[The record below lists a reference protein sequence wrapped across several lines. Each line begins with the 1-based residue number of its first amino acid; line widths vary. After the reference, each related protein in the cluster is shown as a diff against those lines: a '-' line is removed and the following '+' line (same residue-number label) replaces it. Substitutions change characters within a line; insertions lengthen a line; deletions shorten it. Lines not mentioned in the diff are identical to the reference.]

1 MKTKLLPALSLS
13 NGLLAMF
20 ALALLALAPS
30 RAAAQTVVDNLTIIQ
45 TAPASGVVQA
55 FWQKSTVVEGVTFS
69 QPLVENVWKLADTGE
84 IEITLA
90 DGTKAKTTRAA
101 VFNAVVAI
109 ATEEHGK
116 KEAADADA
124 KAATAAK

>member
-1 MKTKLLPALSLS
+1 MKTKSLPALSLS
-13 NGLLAMF
+13 NGLLALF
-20 ALALLALAPS
+20 AVALLALAPS

-69 QPLVENVWKLADTGE
+69 QPLVENAWKLGDTGTVS
-84 IEITLA
+84 IVLA
-90 DGTKAKTTRAA
+90 DGKTAVTTRAA

-109 ATEEHGK
+109 ATQEH
-116 KEAADADA
+116 A
-124 KAATAAK
+124 KPLTAPAP